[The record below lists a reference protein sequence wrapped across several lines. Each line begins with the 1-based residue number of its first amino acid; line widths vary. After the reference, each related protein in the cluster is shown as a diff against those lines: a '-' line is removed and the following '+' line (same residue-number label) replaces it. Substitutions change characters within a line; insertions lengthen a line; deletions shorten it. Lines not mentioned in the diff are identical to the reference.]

1 MSTALQTDL
10 SMRSPERWLA
20 VLRIVVGL
28 WFLKAVFTKLSLKLL
43 WGVLP
48 IPTAS
53 ERWIN
58 TMPTLVG
65 RYADGNPLGF
75 YQDFMQE
82 TVVTHGH
89 LFAQLTAFGEVAVGV
104 GLTFGFLTVL
114 ASGIGFW
121 LVLNYGLAT
130 QWMSLGQQGFHLVL
144 AALMIAFFA
153 TRAGR
158 CWGVDGWL
166 RTRSP
171 QSWVTRFRLG

>member
-1 MSTALQTDL
+1 MSTALQTDS
-10 SMRSPERWLA
+10 SMHAPERWLA

-43 WGVLP
+43 WGFLP

-53 ERWIN
+53 ERWVN
-58 TMPTLVG
+58 TMPSLLAQ
-65 RYADGNPLGF
+65 YAEGNPLGF
-75 YQDFMQE
+75 YRGFLQE
-82 TVVTHGH
+82 TVLTHGD
-89 LFAQLTAFGEVAVGV
+89 LFAQMTAFGEVAVGV
-104 GLTFGFLTVL
+104 GLTFGVLTVL

-121 LVLNYGLAT
+121 LVLNYGLAV
-130 QWMSLGQQGFHLVL
+130 QWMSPGQQGFHLVL

-153 TRAGR
+153 TGAGR

-171 QSWVTRFRLG
+171 QSWVARLRLG